1 MSKDIFI
8 KTYDGSGQFMN
19 LPANSYWLLRE
30 ETILSYLAQ
39 RDVQVPKVYLKNIES
54 QSITLENVGTS
65 FDALFI
71 KSNDSNARTLF
82 QCLNDACK
90 ELLKIFELGVL
101 HLDIAARN
109 ITKKNGDEARVYIL
123 DFSHA
128 VCNNYVLEKPI
139 PLLPKPQIQHPEFV
153 NALKEDWIRF
163 FEKNNQEIPDLDTNF
178 DVNDQQFSNY
188 WTNDLAIQNLTH
200 SYSVLCHG
208 LGGLFLEISESRILS
223 SEDKIF
229 LINLGQN
236 LRFNEEISA
245 KANLQQTLIE
255 LQSYEPNE
263 NNMYQGGTQIPV
275 VQYQTTPGATTINP
289 PIIDP
294 QIITPKENVV
304 AKTASTATKNSEL
317 IPKGGQSSPLPIINI
332 ANQIR
337 TKSFGTLAFSWMIL
351 IANFFWLD
359 FIISETEIKLPDFII
374 YIVLGIAVLVIL
386 NMVIALLNRNLL
398 VKLKSDIPALI
409 ILMQM
414 SLTIFSGTKTQGHFI
429 VWLPSAICYITVV
442 ALMFRNKN

>member
-71 KSNDSNARTLF
+71 KSNDSNAKTLF

-109 ITKKNGDEARVYIL
+109 ITKKDGDEVKVYIL

-128 VCNNYVLEKPI
+128 VCSNYVLEKPI

-208 LGGLFLEISESRILS
+208 LGGLLLEISESRILS

-255 LQSYEPNE
+255 LQSYEPNVNE
-263 NNMYQGGTQIPV
+263 MYQGGTQIPV
-275 VQYQTTPGATTINP
+275 VQYQEATQTTSPLK
-289 PIIDP
+289 PIQTERP
-294 QIITPKENVV
+294 
-304 AKTASTATKNSEL
+304 
-317 IPKGGQSSPLPIINI
+317 IPKQAETAPILDHGQREQFPDVKQQPSNSVKAFVGI
-332 ANQIR
+332 
-337 TKSFGTLAFSWMIL
+337 AFSWGLL
-351 IANFFWLD
+351 IVNFLWLD
-359 FIISETEIKLPDFII
+359 FLITETKIKLPDLLI
-374 YIVLGIAVLVIL
+374 YFVIGATGLVIFNFL
-386 NMVIALLNRNLL
+386 MALLKRNLIE
-398 VKLKSDIPALI
+398 KLKTDIPTLI
-409 ILMQM
+409 ILMQVCI
-414 SLTIFSGTKTQGHFI
+414 SIFIGIKTQGHLI
-429 VWLPSAICYITVV
+429 TWLPSAFCYVLVGFMI
-442 ALMFRNKN
+442 MRNKN

>member
-1 MSKDIFI
+1 
-8 KTYDGSGQFMN
+8 MN

-71 KSNDSNARTLF
+71 KSNDSNAKTLF
-82 QCLNDACK
+82 QCLNDACN

-109 ITKKNGDEARVYIL
+109 ITKKDGDVAKVYIL

-128 VCNNYVLEKPI
+128 VCSNYVLEKPI

-163 FEKNNQEIPDLDTNF
+163 FEKNDQEIPDLDKNF
-178 DVNDQQFSNY
+178 DVNDQQFANY
-188 WTNDLAIQNLTH
+188 WTNNLSIQNLTQ

-208 LGGLFLEISESRILS
+208 LGGLLLEISESRILS

-245 KANLQQTLIE
+245 KANLQQTLAE
-255 LQSYEPNE
+255 LQSYEPNVNE
-263 NNMYQGGTQIPV
+263 MYQGGTPIPV
-275 VQYQTTPGATTINP
+275 VQYQEATNTTSTFKPVKTEP
-289 PIIDP
+289 PTPIQAEAAPSFKDDRRVEQIDVDQAP
-294 QIITPKENVV
+294 SNSFKRLSVITL
-304 AKTASTATKNSEL
+304 SWSL
-317 IPKGGQSSPLPIINI
+317 
-332 ANQIR
+332 
-337 TKSFGTLAFSWMIL
+337 LA
-351 IANFFWLD
+351 ANFLWLD
-359 FIISETEIKLPDFII
+359 FLITETKIQLPDLLIYFVIGASGLII
-374 YIVLGIAVLVIL
+374 INFVVALVK
-386 NMVIALLNRNLL
+386 RNLIE
-398 VKLKSDIPALI
+398 KIRSDIPTLI
-409 ILMQM
+409 ILMQV
-414 SLTIFSGTKTQGHFI
+414 SISILIGIKTQGHLI
-429 VWLPSAICYITVV
+429 TWLPSAICYVLAGLLI
-442 ALMFRNKN
+442 LRNKN